1 MLFFKIYVYRRK
13 IQKEEEILGNQ
24 QPLCLIAIDENSLSL
39 LSVIVSTI
47 PVHFRTTSG
56 PLPAQFQFKTSPL
69 PAHLWL
75 TVIPVGMIKEC

>member
-1 MLFFKIYVYRRK
+1 MIVIFLQFPFTVVVYLIGIVVYLVLFSKIYVYRRK

-47 PVHFRTTSG
+47 PIHFRTTSG
-56 PLPAQFQFKTSPL
+56 PFP
-69 PAHLWL
+69 
-75 TVIPVGMIKEC
+75 IRY